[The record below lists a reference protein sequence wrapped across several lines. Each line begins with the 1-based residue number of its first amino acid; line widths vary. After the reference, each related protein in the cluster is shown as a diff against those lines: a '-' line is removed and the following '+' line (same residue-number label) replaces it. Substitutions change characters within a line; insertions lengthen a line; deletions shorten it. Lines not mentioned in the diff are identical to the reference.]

1 MTDPAPFTTSRVVNA
16 PRDLVYQVHTQPE
29 HLELWMGPEGFRGIH
44 SAMDLRS
51 GGSHHYGLE
60 GPGGMQMWGRQA
72 FRDVVPN
79 EKLVYLQS
87 FSDRDGA
94 LARHPMAP
102 TWPLEMLATTTF
114 EDAGPGQ
121 TRVTIRWLPHD
132 SDDVGRAT
140 FEAAR
145 PGMEMG
151 FAGMWT
157 KLESYLATL

>member
-1 MTDPAPFTTSRVVNA
+1 MTDPTPFTTSRVVTA

-29 HLELWMGPEGFRGIH
+29 HLEQWMGPEGFRSSH
-44 SAMDLRS
+44 SAMDLRN

-72 FRDVVPN
+72 FRDVVPG

-87 FSDRDGA
+87 FSDQDGA

-102 TWPLEMLATTTF
+102 TWPLQMLATTTF
-114 EDAGPGQ
+114 EEAGPGQ

-145 PGMEMG
+145 PAMEMG

-157 KLESYLATL
+157 KLGNYLAKL